1 MEATLKTSERCW
13 GESELKFNR
22 KEEVVNIEI
31 TSEEDLWYLSLLL
44 KHGDTLIGEVLR
56 RVERKDDVI
65 RNKKTERERIKVSIR
80 IESVDFM
87 ELSSRIHILGEIIG
101 GPEDYVGEHQSI
113 NVEPGSTLSIIPS
126 DPVSFIRTLEESS
139 NLTNS
144 SVLVLSTDDQYITLY
159 GINESRNEMIWRIFT
174 GSGKMY
180 EGKQNNPRNEL
191 LEKIEKYR
199 QSEIY
204 VIGPSIF
211 RDSISK
217 VLSKEGFKAINTQV
231 GESEEDGIRE
241 LLLAGV
247 VNLRRSQ
254 ESKLVSDFL
263 KGVGSGTSV
272 YGKKEVES
280 ALDMKAVAIL
290 LISDKFFRRVDSSNF
305 MEKCYQ
311 GGGKVFVVHS
321 SWETGKM
328 VESYGGVV
336 AILRYRTDF
345 LSA

>member
-1 MEATLKTSERCW
+1 M
-13 GESELKFNR
+13 KFNR
-22 KEEVVNIEI
+22 KDDVVNIEI
-31 TSEEDLWYLSLLL
+31 LSEEDLWYLSLLL
-44 KHGDTLIGEVLR
+44 KSGDILVAEVLR

-65 RNKKTERERIKVSIR
+65 RSKKTEREKIKVSIR
-80 IESVDFM
+80 IESVEFM

-101 GPEDYVGEHQSI
+101 GPEDYIGEHQSI
-113 NVEPGSTLSIIPS
+113 NVEPESTISIIPT
-126 DPVSFIRTLEESS
+126 DPVAFARTLDESS

-144 SVLVLSTDDQYITLY
+144 LVLVLSTDDQNITLY
-159 GINESRNEMIWRIFT
+159 GVSESRNEMIWRIFT

-180 EGKQNNPRNEL
+180 EGKQNNFRYEL

-217 VLSKEGFKAINTQV
+217 ILSKEGFKSINTQV
-231 GESEEDGIRE
+231 GASEEDGIRE
-241 LLLAGV
+241 LLLEGV

-254 ESKLVSDFL
+254 ESRLVSDFL

-272 YGKKEVES
+272 YGKKEVET
-280 ALDMKAVAIL
+280 ALDIKAVSTL
-290 LISDKFFRRVDSSNF
+290 LMSDRFFRKSDSSNF

-311 GGGKVFVVHS
+311 GGGKLFVVHS
-321 SWETGKM
+321 SWETGKI
-328 VESYGGVV
+328 VESYGGIV
-336 AILRYRTDF
+336 AILRYRMGS
-345 LSA
+345 LST